1 MKSPFIRHQIN
12 YLTHNIL
19 LLLYTG
25 VGEQNDDIII
35 IMMIDTTHT
44 DSESKKQVPTGSED
58 DTNPNG

>member
-25 VGEQNDDIII
+25 AGGVGRT
-35 IMMIDTTHT
+35 IDTTHT
-44 DSESKKQVPTGSED
+44 DSGSKKQVPNGSED
-58 DTNPNG
+58 DTNPNGWSTR